1 MHSVLSHGLVGWL
14 LLLWLSAPIRG
25 QVVLVAAHDATPDV
39 KATSAFVCS
48 GAQDEVMINRAIAS
62 LAHEHQQALSGGHY
76 LPLDLRTGEPTEPR
90 TEKGWQSSDAETRL
104 QSITTA
110 AGAPGLQIRGGAE
123 AYPGIRQQNLQL
135 DLRAFE
141 AFELLVR
148 SESAIKLRVILQD
161 VQQQELRYHEK
172 LPAPGNWHRVRFQLS
187 QPYRGAADLAAIRSI
202 DIQATS
208 ELANCEFSVAQA
220 GFTRSIAL
228 DHQRLHPGTLQVRCG
243 DRQLQP
249 GTEYAADLELG
260 KLWLFSELSASVS
273 YRYGGGTVKLAA
285 GNYRIDSPAGIEISS
300 YCELDLHGATLS
312 AADNYATGGQL
323 LQTAPDLPHTH
334 VTIRGGQ
341 LRGQRMKWSP
351 RQNISGIV
359 LRDTDHVLIEGCDI
373 ADFNSVGL
381 AVINTHYKDATRP
394 RLRQVTIANNRL
406 LRCATE
412 YVDIR
417 GDLYGEVGK
426 GADHK
431 AMLRLAGIQDFEI
444 RHNRLED
451 SFGDAK
457 WVVACQDGMI
467 IGNTFDNSRMGSY
480 FVEGSVR
487 VIGTAN
493 MVRNAGSRAVTI
505 ERGSHHN
512 TFANNVIINSYREGL
527 WLMGCSECI
536 IQGNRF
542 ENNGWRNSAGLDSA
556 IKLEWQPSF
565 AEHPASFNLIAHN
578 VIKTQPHQDQA
589 IWIASGENSRGNVIT
604 DNTIIGAQVAVR
616 DEGVA
621 TVEARNQT
629 H

>member
-1 MHSVLSHGLVGWL
+1 MESVLSRGLVCCL
-14 LLLWLSAPIRG
+14 LFLGASAPACG
-25 QVVLVAAHDATPDV
+25 QVVQVVPHDASPEV
-39 KATSAFVCS
+39 KATSTFVCS
-48 GAQDEVMINRAIAS
+48 GAQDEVTINRAIAS
-62 LAHEHQQALSGGHY
+62 LAHEYQRALGGGHY
-76 LPLDLRTGEPTEPR
+76 LALDLRTNESAEPGTAPR
-90 TEKGWQSSDAETRL
+90 WQPTDAETKL
-104 QSITTA
+104 QSLTTV
-110 AGAPGLQIRGGAE
+110 AGAPGLQIRGAAE
-123 AYPGIRQQNLQL
+123 AYPGLKQQNLQL

-148 SESAIKLRVILQD
+148 SESAIKLRVILRD
-161 VQQQELRYHEK
+161 AQQQELRYHEK
-172 LPAPGNWHRVRFQLS
+172 LPSPGSWHRLRFQLS
-187 QPYRGAADLAAIRSI
+187 QPYRGAADLAAIGSI
-202 DIQATS
+202 DIQATT
-208 ELANCEFSVAQA
+208 ELTHCEFSVAQA
-220 GFTRSIAL
+220 GFTRSIPL
-228 DHQRLHPGTLQVRCG
+228 DHQRLHPGTLQVRSG
-243 DRQLQP
+243 DRLLEP
-249 GTEYAADLELG
+249 GADFAADLELG
-260 KLWLFSELSASVS
+260 KLWLFSELPASVS
-273 YRYGGGTVKLAA
+273 YRYGGGTVKLGA
-285 GNYRIDSPAGIEISS
+285 GNYRIDSPTGIEIRS
-300 YCELDLHGATLS
+300 YCELDLHGATLT
-312 AADNYATGGQL
+312 AADSYSTGGQL
-323 LQTAPDLPHTH
+323 LQTAPDLPHNH
-334 VTIRGGQ
+334 ITIRGGH

-359 LRDTDHVLIEGCDI
+359 LRDTDHVLVAGCDI
-373 ADFNSVGL
+373 VDFNSVGL

-394 RLRQVTIANNRL
+394 RSRRVTIANNRVA
-406 LRCATE
+406 RCATE

-417 GDLYGEVGK
+417 GDLYGEVGQ
-426 GADHK
+426 GSDHK

-444 RHNRLED
+444 RNNHLED

-457 WVVACQDGMI
+457 WVVACQDGI
-467 IGNTFDNSRMGSY
+467 ISGNTFDNSRMGSY

-493 MVRNAGSRAVTI
+493 MVRNAGSRGVTI

-565 AEHPASFNLIAHN
+565 AEHPVSFNLIVHN

-589 IWIASGENSRGNVIT
+589 IWIASGENSRGNIIT
-604 DNTIIGAQVAVR
+604 DNVIFGAQVAVR